1 MGAPSPAA
9 IRDRLGQSFAL
20 DRLWRETMGL
30 PEGDTKE
37 GALRAVVEVLEGAGI
52 RYALIGGVAVQLYS
66 REPRTTLDV
75 DLAVERYDL
84 VPRDALLKAGFV
96 HEGRHEHSDNWRAP
110 GAHPRKERTAIQFSS
125 EDVGIDD
132 AVARAQLVDG
142 GGYKLRLATTADLLV
157 LKLAA
162 AEEPTRRASKRR
174 IDVLDIINLAEEYPE
189 AARSIPMLR
198 QRVDRLSSKL
208 LTLGKSRSPE
218 R

>member
-1 MGAPSPAA
+1 
-9 IRDRLGQSFAL
+9 
-20 DRLWRETMGL
+20 
-30 PEGDTKE
+30 
-37 GALRAVVEVLEGAGI
+37 
-52 RYALIGGVAVQLYS
+52 
-66 REPRTTLDV
+66 
-75 DLAVERYDL
+75 
-84 VPRDALLKAGFV
+84 
-96 HEGRHEHSDNWRAP
+96 
-110 GAHPRKERTAIQFSS
+110 
-125 EDVGIDD
+125 
-132 AVARAQLVDG
+132 VARAQLVDG

-208 LTLGKSRSPE
+208 LTLGRSRSPE